1 MVIVKED
8 GKEYVMIQ
16 DGMFKEE
23 KELYF
28 EIANLSGAKIYSKFS
43 LKEACPKGKLSVAS
57 DDDKKIEIKGISGD
71 P

>member
-1 MVIVKED
+1 LVQDALFRED
-8 GKEYVMIQ
+8 
-16 DGMFKEE
+16 

-28 EIANLSGAKIYSKFS
+28 EVTNLSGAKIYSKFNV
-43 LKEACPKGKLSVAS
+43 KEACPKGKLSVAS